1 MQGANTM
8 TKTIQNLILKH
19 GADELHRLIDTE
31 VARQQDLKQ
40 MQEIMSTHLRAK
52 QWFTKFAKDNKLTV
66 KQIYNQRLER
76 QRNDYDRYG
85 KSCLALNGWRSS
97 EPYVYLW
104 LNRDCSP
111 HLEIGTGT
119 KGLYAVG
126 YRDSMANIKEVIRLQ
141 SVK

>member
-1 MQGANTM
+1 M

-19 GADELHRLIDTE
+19 GADELHRMINAE
-31 VARQQDLKQ
+31 VDRQADFKQ
-40 MQEIMSTHLRAK
+40 LEEIMSTHLKAK

-66 KQIYNQRLER
+66 KQIYNQRKER
-76 QRNDYDRYG
+76 QQDDYDRYG

-104 LNRDCSP
+104 LNKDDRP
-111 HLEIGTGT
+111 HLEMGTGT
-119 KGLYAVG
+119 NGLYAVG
-126 YRDSMANIKEVIRLQ
+126 YKDTMANIKEVIRLQ

>member
-19 GADELHRLIDTE
+19 GADELHRMINAE
-31 VARQQDLKQ
+31 VDRQADFKQ
-40 MQEIMSTHLRAK
+40 LEEIMSTHLKAK

-66 KQIYNQRLER
+66 IQVYAQHKQNK
-76 QRNDYDRYG
+76 YG

-104 LNRDCSP
+104 LNKDDRP
-111 HLEIGTGT
+111 HLEMGTGT
-119 KGLYAVG
+119 NGLYAVG
-126 YRDSMANIKEVIRLQ
+126 YKDTMANIKEVIRLQ